1 MSKKQPEKRVFNL
14 LKPVEPP
21 QTAWDKVYEWLIGKA
36 RVVILVTELV
46 IAVAFIFKVIED
58 TNAKNKEKQIEKL
71 NAELSFYG
79 KELEPIFRITQRKVA
94 DYVTLWNGATDY
106 TEALQE
112 VYSYISNPSS
122 DITIRIDEG
131 SVSVFGY
138 ENLAALEELE
148 TSLKGSATFSSV
160 QVQQLS
166 LEESGVIEDRG
177 QYAVVA
183 KIADF
188 KRTQL

>member
-1 MSKKQPEKRVFNL
+1 MSKKRSEKRVFNL
-14 LKPVEPP
+14 LKPVEAP

-71 NAELSFYG
+71 NAELGFYG

-94 DYVTLWNGATDY
+94 DYVTLWNDATDY

-148 TSLKGSATFSSV
+148 SSLKGSATFSSV